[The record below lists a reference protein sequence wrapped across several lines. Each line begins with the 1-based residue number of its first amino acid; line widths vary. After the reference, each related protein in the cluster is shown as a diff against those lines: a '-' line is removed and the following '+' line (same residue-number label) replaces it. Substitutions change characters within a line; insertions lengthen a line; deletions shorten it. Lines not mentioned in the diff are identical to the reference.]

1 MKKKNVDSIE
11 EFEDTKEAVGKRIK
25 QLRKAKGESQK
36 ELAEHLHFSQNT
48 ISKIENGNIAL
59 TLENLIKFTEY
70 FNVSFDYICKGS
82 DNSTILDILTKYIK
96 ITYTPAKD
104 YQSAYPELKI
114 NSALINY
121 LFMKDIATSLY
132 PKPDIQKK
140 LLSSEEDTF
149 YTQTK
154 DKDTLTYLS
163 IPLTKDIIF
172 PDDYQ
177 KEWSQII
184 NIRNV
189 LSNKQS
195 ENK

>member
-1 MKKKNVDSIE
+1 MKKKKDHSGE
-11 EFEDTKEAVGKRIK
+11 ELDKAKEAIGERIK
-25 QLRKAKGESQK
+25 QLREAKGESQEK
-36 ELAEHLHFSQNT
+36 LSEHLHCSQNT
-48 ISKIENGNIAL
+48 ISKIERGKTAL
-59 TLENLIKFTEY
+59 TLENLILVTEY
-70 FNVSFDYICKGS
+70 FNVSFDYICKGAN
-82 DNSTILDILTKYIK
+82 NSTTLDILTKFVN
-96 ITYTPAKD
+96 ITYVPAKD
-104 YQSAYPELKI
+104 GQSAYPELKI

-140 LLSSEEDTF
+140 LLMSEEDTF

-154 DKDTLTYLS
+154 DNDTLTYLS
-163 IPLTKDIIF
+163 IPLTKDVIF

-189 LSNKQS
+189 LANKQS

>member
-1 MKKKNVDSIE
+1 MKKKVDSIE
-11 EFEDTKEAVGKRIK
+11 EFEDAKEAMGKRIK

-36 ELAEHLHFSQNT
+36 ELAEHLLFSQNT
-48 ISKIENGNIAL
+48 LSKIENGSIAL

-82 DNSTILDILTKYIK
+82 NNSTILDILTKYIK

-132 PKPDIQKK
+132 PKPDIQEK

-149 YTQTK
+149 YAQTK

-195 ENK
+195 ESK